1 MITLMMVMTMMMMMM
16 VTMTMT
22 MTMTIMMM
30 MMMMMMM
37 MALSKVNRIR
47 GTQRGMFSKTLGM
60 ALYCSN
66 TLFSAFKGEYVKAN
80 SNLIFSDLS
89 AEYFFSPEFTM

>member
-1 MITLMMVMTMMMMMM
+1 MMVMTMMMMMM
-16 VTMTMT
+16 VTMTMTMT

-47 GTQRGMFSKTLGM
+47 APSEECLAKRLEWRC
-60 ALYCSN
+60 YCSN